1 MNHKNTTT
9 PPDQKSACQPRRQLQ
24 TLMTDVGRFAVNKK
38 ALFFYL
44 LIFSTHLSA
53 QFNVTIKLQ
62 STPEKHKNDAIYIA
76 GSFNGWKPDN
86 DGYKIAGHSVVLK
99 LNAGSYEFKFTRGS
113 WEKVECNAVG
123 SDAGNH
129 SIQINSDT
137 ALDFSIAAWKDDFP
151 VAERKHTASRNV
163 QLISEKFDMPS
174 LHKQKRIWVYLP
186 PGYEKSKKRYPVM
199 YMHDGQNV
207 FDEYYAYAGEWG
219 VDECLDSLIEN
230 GKPGSIVVAIE
241 NGQNERMSEYNPFA
255 FTYKNEKD
263 SVKFPP
269 KANEYLDDIVKT
281 LKPFIDKKFRTLSSK
296 ENTIIAGSSMGGL
309 ISYYAAIKYP
319 NVFGKAG
326 IFSPAFWTANGIDSL
341 TDESYDK
348 LKGKYFFYMG
358 GKEGETYVEDMNSIY
373 GKIGKNSAA
382 QIYSVIDPEALHN
395 EKYWRKWFG
404 EFYKWIMVDGYK
416 VITSP
421 EN

>member
-1 MNHKNTTT
+1 MKHNNNKKT
-9 PPDQKSACQPRRQLQ
+9 PGKKDVCQFYQQIQ
-24 TLMTDVGRFAVNKK
+24 TLITAVNRFAGNRIS
-38 ALFFYL
+38 LFFYL
-44 LIFSTHLSA
+44 LFFSTQLSA
-53 QFNVTIKLQ
+53 QFNVTIKLR
-62 STPEKHKNDAIYIA
+62 STPGKHKNDTIFIA

-86 DGYKIAGHSVVLK
+86 DDYKIRGNSVVLK
-99 LNAGSYEFKFTRGS
+99 LNAGNHEFKFTRGT
-113 WEKVECNAVG
+113 WAKVESNAGG

-137 ALDFSIAAWKDDFP
+137 VLDFSIAAWKDDFP

-163 QLISEKFDMPS
+163 QLLSEKFDMPS
-174 LHKQKRIWVYLP
+174 LHRQKRIWVYLP
-186 PGYEKSKKRYPVM
+186 PGYEKTKKRYPVM

-219 VDECLDSLIEN
+219 VDEWLDSLIAN

-241 NGQNERMSEYNPFA
+241 NGQNERLSEYNPFA

-263 SVKFPP
+263 SVIFPP
-269 KANEYLDDIVKT
+269 KANEYLNDIVKT

-309 ISYYAAIKYP
+309 ISYYAVIKYP
-319 NVFGKAG
+319 EVFGKAG
-326 IFSPAFWTANGIDSL
+326 IFSPAFWTASGIDSL
-341 TDESYDK
+341 TDVSYDK

-358 GKEGETYVEDMNSIY
+358 GKEGGAYVEDMNRIY
-373 GKIGKNSAA
+373 GKIRKNSSAK
-382 QIYSVIDPEALHN
+382 IYSVIDPEALHN
-395 EKYWRKWFG
+395 ENYWRKWFG

-421 EN
+421 GN